1 MKRIVV
7 GTLALML
14 GVASLQAQ
22 DKTDQTAPKKEFHKH
37 GGKPGMRGKHD
48 VDFKKLNLTSDQQV
62 QLKKIR
68 EDFKSQM
75 AELKKSEATI
85 TAKDYKEKRMAIAK
99 QHQEQMQNLLTQEQK
114 DKLATM
120 RSERG
125 KKFNGGPGRGMDRMK
140 TELGLS
146 DDQSAKIKSLQ
157 ADTRTKIKGIRD
169 NQSLSDDQ
177 KKQQVMAAMKEQR
190 ENMNKVLTPDQ
201 LKKMEDMKAKRMNR
215 DSK

>member
-22 DKTDQTAPKKEFHKH
+22 DKTDQTAPTKEFHKH

-48 VDFKKLNLTSDQQV
+48 VDFIKLNLTSDQQV

-75 AELKKSEATI
+75 ADLKKSEATI
-85 TAKDYKEKRMAIAK
+85 TAKDYKEKRMALAK
-99 QHQEQMQNLLTQEQK
+99 QHHEQMQNVLTKEQK
-114 DKLATM
+114 DKLVTM

-201 LKKMEDMKAKRMNR
+201 LKKMEDMKAKHMNR